1 VPHLAAPSLV
11 FKTLYPSLIAALG
24 EATVEDELLQQVNKI
39 ALPLTCLCPK
49 KSGRAAE
56 VLMIQTSGRAADV
69 RSGLGLECFEQNKR
83 PFKQHKRPCR

>member
-39 ALPLTCLCPK
+39 ALPLTCLCLK
-49 KSGRAAE
+49 K
-56 VLMIQTSGRAADV
+56 
-69 RSGLGLECFEQNKR
+69 KR
-83 PFKQHKRPCR
+83 QSR